1 MNFHVLT
8 LFPEIPRAFFE
19 TSIMK
24 KAVDKGIIAYD
35 LVNIRDFAFDK
46 HKTCDDSPYGGGA
59 GMLMLPEPLNLGLK
73 SVCSK
78 IKEEQGSKAKK
89 RVIYVTPSGKPF
101 TQKLAQDLSQEDN
114 LIFICGRYE
123 GIDQR
128 IIDTWVDDEISIGD
142 YVMSSGELAAT
153 VIIDAVYRLVDGV
166 ISSDSLSEE
175 SHTDGLLEYPQ
186 YTHPEVFCGKKVPE
200 VLLSGHHENIRKWR
214 LRKRLEKTLRV
225 RPDMIAKARENGQ
238 LSKEAEKMIIDLRG
252 NQGGLLQNATF
263 IANILLKNGKIVSIF
278 KSSIQIFL
286 ILIQNTILFSGVFF
300 FMFSRISN

>member
-1 MNFHVLT
+1 MKFHVLT

-73 SVCSK
+73 SVSSK

-186 YTHPEVFCGKKVPE
+186 YTHPEVFCGKKVPDI
-200 VLLSGHHENIRKWR
+200 LLSGHHENIRKWR

-238 LSKEAEKMIIDLRG
+238 LSKEAEKMIETIT
-252 NQGGLLQNATF
+252 NQTGD
-263 IANILLKNGKIVSIF
+263 
-278 KSSIQIFL
+278 
-286 ILIQNTILFSGVFF
+286 
-300 FMFSRISN
+300 

>member
-19 TSIMK
+19 NSIMA
-24 KAVDKGIIAYD
+24 KAVEKGIIAYD

-59 GMLMLPEPLNLGLK
+59 GMLMLPEPLSLALK
-73 SVCSK
+73 SVCRK
-78 IKEEQGSKAKK
+78 INAEAKERGVKPKK

-101 TQKLAQDLSQEDN
+101 TQKLAQDLSQESD
-114 LIFICGRYE
+114 LVFICGRYE

-128 IIDTWVDDEISIGD
+128 IIDSWVDDEISIGD

-166 ISSDSLSEE
+166 ISSESLEEE
-175 SHTDGLLEYPQ
+175 SYTDGLLEYPQ
-186 YTHPEVFCGKKVPE
+186 YTHPEVFDGMKVPE

-214 LRKRLEKTLRV
+214 LKMRLRKTLRV
-225 RPDMIAKARENGQ
+225 RPDLVAKAREQGL
-238 LSKEAEKMIIDLRG
+238 LSKEAEKMIEEITNETGD
-252 NQGGLLQNATF
+252 
-263 IANILLKNGKIVSIF
+263 
-278 KSSIQIFL
+278 
-286 ILIQNTILFSGVFF
+286 
-300 FMFSRISN
+300 